1 MEKLSA
7 KVKCYSI
14 ERKRQHREEISAKDW
29 HKLRLYKNDHFL
41 DDWAKENVA
50 TSTKNID
57 RINAHDITVEEF
69 MEKYEK
75 PGVPVILLGCAENWD
90 ALNTWNFPDL
100 VKKYGKCKLKIGEDD
115 EGYPLKLRLKHF
127 IEYMLYNKD
136 DSPLYLFQSS
146 IESRKKVK
154 DLVKDYTVPKFFQDD
169 YFKIMGTNTRP
180 PFRWLLIG
188 PKRSGTT
195 IHCDPLSTSAWNT
208 SLVGHKKWLLFPPH
222 HSKDFVKGR
231 KYKQKGED
239 DEAIHYFKTIY
250 PRIIEGENVD
260 KLYEF
265 VQGPGETVFIPGR
278 WWHAVLNLN
287 DTIAITQNY

>member
-1 MEKLSA
+1 M
-7 KVKCYSI
+7 
-14 ERKRQHREEISAKDW
+14 
-29 HKLRLYKNDHFL
+29 
-41 DDWAKENVA
+41 
-50 TSTKNID
+50 
-57 RINAHDITVEEF
+57 
-69 MEKYEK
+69 
-75 PGVPVILLGCAENWD
+75 
-90 ALNTWNFPDL
+90 
-100 VKKYGKCKLKIGEDD
+100 
-115 EGYPLKLRLKHF
+115 
-127 IEYMLYNKD
+127 YNKD

-287 DTIAITQNY
+287 DTIAITQNYWNRGNFDRVWRDWRKNRKKMACRWLRKMKIVDNELYKKALKINREDKFMMYDIARMNKVKWPYSESSSSSSSTSLSDYDFDYSESCGSESEEKAIINEEEVKLDD